1 MTDELSAPKLT
12 KLAEKIGFE
21 ITEFTPGKCIVE
33 LTIREDHLNAG
44 GVAHGGLH
52 ATLLDTAMGGTLVTT
67 LPKEEWCATA
77 QLDLSYLE
85 PAYVGSHLTAV
96 GEVVRRGRN
105 LAHLQGEIT
114 DQNGKKIAH
123 ARGTWAVWEKK
134 PSSLV

>member
-1 MTDELSAPKLT
+1 M
-12 KLAEKIGFE
+12 
-21 ITEFTPGKCIVE
+21 
-33 LTIREDHLNAG
+33 TIREDHLNAG

-67 LPKEEWCATA
+67 LPKQEWCATA

-105 LAHLQGEIT
+105 IAHLQGEIT

-123 ARGTWAVWEKK
+123 ARGTWVVWEKK

>member
-12 KLAEKIGFE
+12 KLAETIGFE

-67 LPKEEWCATA
+67 LPKEEMRGDLDVYNIHHWTA
-77 QLDLSYLE
+77 IQGMFIRNQRREEIEKNMTHPSDAINTAIESFMELDH
-85 PAYVGSHLTAV
+85 GSDDTTKQEEL
-96 GEVVRRGRN
+96 
-105 LAHLQGEIT
+105 L
-114 DQNGKKIAH
+114 
-123 ARGTWAVWEKK
+123 
-134 PSSLV
+134 